1 MVVGDMSKTSII
13 SNMPRG
19 GGSRY
24 TLRRLPHA
32 SLFWLEGTKDPAA
45 SMAQSRRHGMSTE
58 LTRLD
63 FLSRLDT
70 WACCSMGRL
79 EVSLDLRSC
88 RQFHLGEGKRGWREV
103 AGLSN
108 REEQALRVSVRRS
121 RCVAAAGDGRFV
133 ASAALTSV
141 EKERR
146 RRSVS

>member
-1 MVVGDMSKTSII
+1 MPETSTI
-13 SNMPRG
+13 SNMPCG
-19 GGSRY
+19 GRARY

-32 SLFWLEGTKDPAA
+32 GPFWLEGIKDPAA
-45 SMAQSRRHGMSTE
+45 SMAQSRRHGMGTE

-63 FLSRLDT
+63 FLRRLDT

-88 RQFHLGEGKRGWREV
+88 RQFHLGEGKRGRREL

-108 REEQALRVSVRRS
+108 REEQAHGMSVRRS
-121 RCVAAAGDGRFV
+121 RCIAAAGDGRFA
-133 ASAALTSV
+133 ASAALMSV